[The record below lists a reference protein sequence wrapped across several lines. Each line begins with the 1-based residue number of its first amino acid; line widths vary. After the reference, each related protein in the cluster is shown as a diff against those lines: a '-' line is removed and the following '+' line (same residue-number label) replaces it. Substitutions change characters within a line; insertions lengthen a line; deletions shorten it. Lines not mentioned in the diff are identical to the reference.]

1 MITIGAKNEKK
12 HKKNSS
18 MGSTSIF
25 DHLLVFY
32 ALDNDMTPKENE
44 Y

>member
-12 HKKNSS
+12 HKKKSS
-18 MGSTSIF
+18 MGQTSIF

-32 ALDNDMTPKENE
+32 ALGEDLEEDE